1 MLVQRLQ
8 PALGTPDHP
17 VGHGGPAQLHT
28 LSRPDLLLP
37 GQRNSVHILLRHN
50 ICHSRGR
57 CQRVLHKRR
66 RRSGGNDMGKAGILL
81 TLVAGIGA
89 AVVFQNLL
97 RLRDN
102 DEFPADELLT
112 NELKSA
118 AALVTGK
125 PGFRKVNYN
134 FFYRKILCQLVNG
147 SFLLPGMRFYGKGFL
162 RRFLR
167 LAVLTDLRL
176 IEQAHLVFA
185 QNIGLFLAGLAEAG
199 SLCIGKDLIHVLQ
212 LPLQLRVFLLQCFY
226 RLGQRA
232 DELRNFRGSICNFPV
247 CCGHEFSSQK
257 QL

>member
-1 MLVQRLQ
+1 M
-8 PALGTPDHP
+8 
-17 VGHGGPAQLHT
+17 
-28 LSRPDLLLP
+28 
-37 GQRNSVHILLRHN
+37 
-50 ICHSRGR
+50 
-57 CQRVLHKRR
+57 LHKRR

-89 AVVFQNLL
+89 AVVFQDLL

-125 PGFRKVNYN
+125 PGFQKVNYN

-167 LAVLTDLRL
+167 LAVLTDLCL

-185 QNIGLFLAGLAEAG
+185 QNIALLLTGLAEAG
-199 SLCIGKDLIHVLQ
+199 SLRIGKDLIHVFQFL
-212 LPLQLRVFLLQCFY
+212 LQLRVFLL
-226 RLGQRA
+226 
-232 DELRNFRGSICNFPV
+232 
-247 CCGHEFSSQK
+247 
-257 QL
+257 